1 MPASFVQS
9 TEESRYDRLLSS
21 LGGNDMPATGFGF
34 GDMVIMELLNEKGLV
49 PDLPSGN
56 QDIVIAINED
66 LRSAAMSVATKL
78 RESGRSVDLVLE
90 DKRMK
95 WAFRHAERTGAQRL
109 VMVMPDEWTAG
120 NVRIKELESGEESD
134 VAVGDL

>member
-1 MPASFVQS
+1 
-9 TEESRYDRLLSS
+9 
-21 LGGNDMPATGFGF
+21 MPATGFGF
-34 GDMVIMELLNEKGLV
+34 GDMVIMELLMDKGLV

-56 QDIVIAINED
+56 EDIVIAISED
-66 LRSAAMSVATKL
+66 LHSAAMLVASKL
-78 RESGRSVDLVLE
+78 RASGRSVDLVLE

-109 VMVMPDEWTAG
+109 VMLMPEEWAAG
-120 NVRIKELESGEESD
+120 NVRIKDLETSEETD